1 MLCRQVPAAKQAK
14 KAKKAQK
21 AQESAQPGGE
31 ASEALLSAVA
41 ASPQRRPNALPTA
54 VPDGGAADPEQGG
67 VVLQVTGTYLDAGP
81 PGPADSSAE
90 SYGTFE
96 AMAADDDENHP
107 APFLCAPD
115 RFPGRW
121 GLSLA
126 DRLRFCCFRKW
137 IVEQL
142 RRPIEWVCEHTIP
155 HEPEPGE
162 STTVWL
168 GCFRIGWADN
178 WYAVGFVVSLAYVSL
193 LAELILD
200 SAKFACDAIGMSDDL
215 EGVTV
220 LAWGAQVPDC
230 LASVAMAKKGLGPG
244 AVANAVGSQII
255 NVFIGLGLPYAI
267 AGASLLNI
275 HGGERPTESHRTATN
290 C

>member
-54 VPDGGAADPEQGG
+54 AVPDGGGADPEQGG

-115 RFPGRW
+115 RFAVRW

-126 DRLRFCCFRKW
+126 DSLRFCCFRK
-137 IVEQL
+137 
-142 RRPIEWVCEHTIP
+142 CT
-155 HEPEPGE
+155 
-162 STTVWL
+162 
-168 GCFRIGWADN
+168 
-178 WYAVGFVVSLAYVSL
+178 
-193 LAELILD
+193 
-200 SAKFACDAIGMSDDL
+200 
-215 EGVTV
+215 
-220 LAWGAQVPDC
+220 
-230 LASVAMAKKGLGPG
+230 
-244 AVANAVGSQII
+244 
-255 NVFIGLGLPYAI
+255 
-267 AGASLLNI
+267 
-275 HGGERPTESHRTATN
+275 
-290 C
+290 

>member
-1 MLCRQVPAAKQAK
+1 M
-14 KAKKAQK
+14 
-21 AQESAQPGGE
+21 
-31 ASEALLSAVA
+31 
-41 ASPQRRPNALPTA
+41 
-54 VPDGGAADPEQGG
+54 
-67 VVLQVTGTYLDAGP
+67 
-81 PGPADSSAE
+81 
-90 SYGTFE
+90 
-96 AMAADDDENHP
+96 
-107 APFLCAPD
+107 
-115 RFPGRW
+115 
-121 GLSLA
+121 
-126 DRLRFCCFRKW
+126 
-137 IVEQL
+137 EQL

-162 STTVWL
+162 SATVWL

-244 AVANAVGSQII
+244 AVANAVG
-255 NVFIGLGLPYAI
+255 
-267 AGASLLNI
+267 
-275 HGGERPTESHRTATN
+275 
-290 C
+290 

>member
-1 MLCRQVPAAKQAK
+1 M
-14 KAKKAQK
+14 
-21 AQESAQPGGE
+21 
-31 ASEALLSAVA
+31 
-41 ASPQRRPNALPTA
+41 
-54 VPDGGAADPEQGG
+54 
-67 VVLQVTGTYLDAGP
+67 
-81 PGPADSSAE
+81 
-90 SYGTFE
+90 
-96 AMAADDDENHP
+96 
-107 APFLCAPD
+107 
-115 RFPGRW
+115 
-121 GLSLA
+121 
-126 DRLRFCCFRKW
+126 
-137 IVEQL
+137 EQL

-275 HGGERPTESHRTATN
+275 HGGERQN
-290 C
+290 

>member
-1 MLCRQVPAAKQAK
+1 M
-14 KAKKAQK
+14 
-21 AQESAQPGGE
+21 
-31 ASEALLSAVA
+31 
-41 ASPQRRPNALPTA
+41 
-54 VPDGGAADPEQGG
+54 
-67 VVLQVTGTYLDAGP
+67 
-81 PGPADSSAE
+81 
-90 SYGTFE
+90 
-96 AMAADDDENHP
+96 
-107 APFLCAPD
+107 
-115 RFPGRW
+115 
-121 GLSLA
+121 
-126 DRLRFCCFRKW
+126 
-137 IVEQL
+137 EQL

-230 LASVAMAKKGLGPG
+230 LASVALAKKGLGPG
-244 AVANAVGSQII
+244 AVANADGSPGIRGAGRWRIQTPLEKQRRKAAARARRRQLMTSSYK
-255 NVFIGLGLPYAI
+255 VVSTQPHATGDRSAQRAREERPRSPGLPQLPTMEEFNALYSQMRPQLEQQQQGQEPTA
-267 AGASLLNI
+267 
-275 HGGERPTESHRTATN
+275 GERRGANGLPESETGTAHLRTRGVHWSGSVKSSPVRKAKTRGAKATKPKEGKRGGDASHPLF
-290 C
+290 CRSTCLPSVHDFVR